1 MRVPGRRTSRE
12 QDSPP
17 KVFLVVQP
25 TVSHYREPLL
35 RRLLTSTRLDVDLVG
50 RYRNSEGTAA
60 DRIQSAS
67 EELLAQV
74 TPLRFLSWGELW
86 WERGQVRDVLS
97 GRHDVYVLA
106 GRIYTLSAWAAML
119 AGKLTGRTVLLW
131 GHGWKRPEAGLKRR
145 LRLAF
150 YALCDGLLVYG
161 DRARELGVSYGVPAE
176 KIAVVYNS
184 IYAEDQIAAAPADAD
199 PHAADQQDAD
209 PQDAVGAPEAPRRPT
224 LIYSSRLTTRH
235 RLDTLAEALE
245 LMPAAARPRV
255 LVVGDGVERP
265 RLERRFVEAGVDAEF
280 LGAVYDLPTLRQF
293 YARADA
299 AVSIGGAGLNVTQAL
314 SLGVPVVA
322 EDGNPDSSPEIEAVI
337 DGETGR
343 LYRSGDPESL
353 RQVLQELVDDP
364 AGLRRMGAR
373 GLEIIRD
380 RYTAERHAEA
390 MEAAILAFLD
400 ARRAPRKAGSR

>member
-1 MRVPGRRTSRE
+1 MRVPRRRPSR
-12 QDSPP
+12 DRRLRP
-17 KVFLVVQP
+17 KVHLVVQP

-35 RRLLTSTRLDVDLVG
+35 RRLLASTRLDVDLVG
-50 RYRNSEGTAA
+50 RYRNSEGSAA

-67 EELLAQV
+67 PELLEQV
-74 TPLRFLSWGELW
+74 TPLRFRSWGELW
-86 WERGQVRDVLS
+86 WEQGQVAAVLS
-97 GRHDVYVLA
+97 GEHDVYVLA
-106 GRIYTLSAWAAML
+106 GRIYTLSAWAAL
-119 AGKLTGRTVLLW
+119 VAGRLTGRTVLLW
-131 GHGWKRPEAGLKRR
+131 GHGWKRPEEGMKRR

-184 IYAEDQIAAAPADAD
+184 IYA
-199 PHAADQQDAD
+199 ADQLAEAPDEEPDEAPDRVQER
-209 PQDAVGAPEAPRRPT
+209 APEAPRRPT
-224 LIYSSRLTTRH
+224 LIYSSRLTARH

-245 LMPAAARPRV
+245 RMPAPTRPRL

-265 RLERRFVEAGVDAEF
+265 RLERRFAEAGVDAEF
-280 LGAVYDLPTLRQF
+280 LGAVYDLPSLRRLYDQ
-293 YARADA
+293 ADA

-322 EDGNPDSSPEIEAVI
+322 EDGNPDSSPEIEAVV

-343 LYRSGDPESL
+343 LYRSGDPDSL
-353 RQVLQELVDDP
+353 RQVLQELVEDP
-364 AGLRRMGAR
+364 ASLRRMARR
-373 GLEIIRD
+373 GLEVVRG

-390 MEAAILAFLD
+390 MEEAILALLD
-400 ARRAPRKAGSR
+400 ARGTPRRTKTG

>member
-1 MRVPGRRTSRE
+1 MRVPRRRSSRE
-12 QDSPP
+12 HDSPP

-35 RRLLTSTRLDVDLVG
+35 RRLLASTRLEVDLVG

-67 EELLAQV
+67 QDLLAQV

-86 WERGQVRDVLS
+86 WERGQVGAVLS
-97 GRHDVYVLA
+97 GDHDVYVLA

-119 AGKLTGRTVLLW
+119 AGRLRGRTVLLW
-131 GHGWKRPEAGLKRR
+131 GHGWKRPEAGMKRR

-161 DRARELGVSYGVPAE
+161 DRARELGISYGVPAE

-184 IYAEDQIAAAPADAD
+184 IYAEEQIAPAPGAAGPGGSRQD
-199 PHAADQQDAD
+199 P
-209 PQDAVGAPEAPRRPT
+209 GACDEPRRPT

-245 LMPAAARPRV
+245 LMPAETRPRV

-265 RLERRFVEAGVDAEF
+265 RLERRFAEAGVDAEF
-280 LGAVYDLPTLRQF
+280 LGAVYDLPTLRDL

-322 EDGNPDSSPEIEAVI
+322 EAGNPDSSPEIEAVV
-337 DGETGR
+337 DDETGR

-364 AGLRRMGAR
+364 AGLRRMAAQ
-373 GLEIIRD
+373 GLEVIRD

-390 MEAAILAFLD
+390 MEEAILGFLD
-400 ARRAPRKAGSR
+400 ARRTSRKTRIT